1 MKSGLL
7 VSIGK
12 PDVVAPYLRKH
23 QTGANETSTVSKTV
37 VYAVGGNA
45 LSPPDATDD
54 GQYGLVLAK
63 VMSDVVDLLE
73 AGWSV
78 VLTHGNGPQVGEL
91 MALDVNVSHSMDEWV
106 AATQGMIGH
115 VLSLQL
121 NSILKHRHR
130 PERTAV
136 VLTRV
141 LVDENDEAFELPTK
155 PVGPILSAQEVMQRD
170 WDIATTIHG
179 PRRVVASPNPKTI
192 LDLDVIRTL
201 VDRQAVVICGGGGGI
216 PVSEHNRQYGGIP
229 AVIDKDRFSSRLA
242 VDLGAKALIISTG
255 VPAVYTNFGQENQVE
270 HRHMTIQEAQQHL
283 EEGQFPEGS
292 MGPKIASMID
302 AIHGLPTMRSILCQ
316 PGDALSAMRGD
327 AGTTLSQDD

>member
-1 MKSGLL
+1 
-7 VSIGK
+7 
-12 PDVVAPYLRKH
+12 
-23 QTGANETSTVSKTV
+23 VSKIV

-45 LSPPDATDD
+45 LAPPNNSNDSDH
-54 GQYGLVLAK
+54 GLVLAK

-91 MALDVNVSHSMDEWV
+91 MSLDADASHHPMDAWV

-115 VLSLQL
+115 TLSLQL
-121 NSILKHRHR
+121 NSILNHRHR

-141 LVDENDEAFELPTK
+141 RVDQNDPAFSLPTK
-155 PVGPILSAQEVMQRD
+155 PVGPVLSAQEVMTRD
-170 WDIATTIHG
+170 WDIATTVHG
-179 PRRVVASPNPKTI
+179 PRRVVASPLPETI

-201 VDRQAVVICGGGGGI
+201 VEQRAVVICGGGGGI
-216 PVSEHNRQYGGIP
+216 PVVEHQRHYNGIP
-229 AVIDKDRFSSRLA
+229 AVIDKDRLSSLLA
-242 VDLGAKALIISTG
+242 VDLGAEALIISTG
-255 VPAVYTNFGQENQVE
+255 VPAVYTNFGQENQSE
-270 HRHMTIQEAQQHL
+270 HRHLSL
-283 EEGQFPEGS
+283 EEAKVHLDDGQFPPGS
-292 MGPKIASMID
+292 MGPKIKSMID
-302 AIHGLPTMRSILCQ
+302 AIESLPTLRSILCQ

>member
-1 MKSGLL
+1 MKSGQL
-7 VSIGK
+7 VGHQKGGI
-12 PDVVAPYLRKH
+12 VQTHRRKH
-23 QTGANETSTVSKTV
+23 QTGPEPILSVSKIV

-45 LSPPDATDD
+45 LAPPGSNDED
-54 GQYGLVLAK
+54 GHALVLAK

-91 MALDVNVSHSMDEWV
+91 MSLDSNVSHNMDEWV

-115 VLSLQL
+115 TLSLQL

-141 LVDENDEAFELPTK
+141 LVDPHDEAFALPTK
-155 PVGPILSAQEVMQRD
+155 PVGPVLSAQEVMERD
-170 WDIATTIHG
+170 WDIATTVHG
-179 PRRVVASPNPKTI
+179 PRRVVASPLPRRI

-201 VDRQAVVICGGGGGI
+201 VEQRAVVICGGGGGI
-216 PVSEHNRQYGGIP
+216 PVVEHERQYNGIP
-229 AVIDKDRFSSRLA
+229 AVIDKDRLSSLLA
-242 VDLGAKALIISTG
+242 VDLEAEALIISTG
-255 VPAVYTNFGQENQVE
+255 VPAVYTDFGQDHQSE
-270 HRHMTIQEAQQHL
+270 HRHLSVDEAESYL
-283 EEGQFPEGS
+283 DEGQFPAGS
-292 MGPKIASMID
+292 MGPKIKSMID
-302 AIHGLPTMRSILCQ
+302 AIRGLPSMRSILCQ